1 MGNFRINICAYLGFI
16 GRFLCCRE
24 QERTRSLEARIGFAV
39 TEMMAGAVEPMLNL
53 PIGMLFYVY
62 GRCPPGTVVPL
73 RMSQLLGNVLAGYLS
88 EGFGDMLVHVF
99 GPQKPFTEAEERIRP
114 YRVHFM
120 MMVACGPIA
129 CFSLGLVCTGH
140 RFGVT
145 PEGKCV
151 SVPHEDIPPS
161 N

>member
-1 MGNFRINICAYLGFI
+1 MSNFRINICAYLGLYR
-16 GRFLCCRE
+16 RFFCSRPPDAA
-24 QERTRSLEARIGFAV
+24 RPLEARIGFAV
-39 TEMMAGAVEPMLNL
+39 TELLIGASEPVLNF
-53 PIGMLFYVY
+53 PIGVLFYVY

-73 RMSQLLGNVLAGYLS
+73 RMNQLLGNVLAGYLS
-88 EGFGDMLVHVF
+88 EGFGDMLVYVF

-120 MMVACGPIA
+120 MMVASGPIA
-129 CFSLGLVCTGH
+129 MFSHGLVCNGH